1 MSIPYEALAK
11 DGLETLG
18 LETALAQLDQA
29 SQRAAA
35 EKWSY
40 SHFLGYL
47 FEGELQERHN
57 KKVRMSMQFS
67 KFPCVKRMEDF
78 NFEAQP
84 TIDRRLMDELGTARF
99 LDEGRN
105 IIFLGP
111 PGVGKTHL
119 AISLGVMTAELGKR
133 VYFTSAIDMARK
145 LAKTLAE
152 NRLDRELK
160 NMVRPSLLII
170 DEVGYLELDK
180 VQASLLFQV
189 ISQRYDKQQATIIT
203 SNKPFSEWGHV
214 FANDPIMASA
224 ALDRLLHLST
234 VINIRGESYRL
245 NEKRSA
251 GMKVDPSDKN
261 RHKTTKGEKT
271 A

>member
-1 MSIPYEALAK
+1 MSIPYEAMAK
-11 DGLETLG
+11 DGLEILG
-18 LETALAQLDQA
+18 LNTALAQLDQA

-35 EKWSY
+35 EQWSY

-67 KFPCVKRMEDF
+67 HFPCIKRIEDF
-78 NFEAQP
+78 DFEAQP
-84 TIDRRLMDELGTARF
+84 TIDRRLMEELSTTRF
-99 LDEGRN
+99 LNEGRN

-119 AISLGVMTAELGKR
+119 AISLGVITAELGKR
-133 VYFTSAIDMARK
+133 VYFTSAIDMSRK
-145 LAKTLAE
+145 LEKTLAE
-152 NRLDRELK
+152 NRLDREIK

-189 ISQRYDKQQATIIT
+189 ISQRYEKQQATIIT

-214 FANDPIMASA
+214 FANDPVMASA
-224 ALDRLLHLST
+224 ALDRLLHFST

-245 NEKRSA
+245 NEKRTA
-251 GMKVDPSDKN
+251 GMNLDPAK
-261 RHKTTKGEKT
+261 RKQ